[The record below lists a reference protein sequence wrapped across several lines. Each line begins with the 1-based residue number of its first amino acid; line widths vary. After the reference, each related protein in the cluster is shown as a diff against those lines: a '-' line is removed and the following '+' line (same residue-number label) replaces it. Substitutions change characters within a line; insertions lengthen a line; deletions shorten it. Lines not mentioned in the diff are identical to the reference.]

1 MQISTRHN
9 GSVTIL
15 ALSGKFFDTDGLA
28 LRTAVLDALNSGAT
42 QLLLNLSAVTQTDA
56 DALNELLGAYTTVTN
71 RGGRLKL
78 CALTLKIE
86 ELLQTSSLVNVFDVF
101 DSEAE
106 AVESFM

>member
-15 ALSGKFFDTDGLA
+15 ALSGKFFTTDGST
-28 LRTAVLDALNSGAT
+28 LRAAVNDALNSGAT

-56 DALNELLGAYTTVTN
+56 DALDEYLSAYTTVVN

-78 CALTLKIE
+78 CALTSKIE
-86 ELLQTSSLVNVFDVF
+86 DLLQASSMANVFDVF

-106 AVESFM
+106 GVESFM